1 LIHRGHSALSPGKE
15 TLAVMNLHDGIDW
28 YALSADPFMGA
39 LFLHTTNLPTLK
51 NVNLP
56 VTFIHGGNA
65 VLSGTSYG
73 CARITDAVDWTL
85 IGTLSHDS
93 KWF

>member
-1 LIHRGHSALSPGKE
+1 MHRGHSALSPGGE

-28 YALSADPFMGA
+28 YALSAEPFMGV
-39 LFLHTTNLPTLK
+39 LFLRTTILPTLED
-51 NVNLP
+51 VILP
-56 VTFIHGGNA
+56 VTFIYGGDA

-85 IGTLSHDS
+85 IGTLPHVG
-93 KWF
+93 K

>member
-1 LIHRGHSALSPGKE
+1 LIHRGHSAVSPDEE

-39 LFLHTTNLPTLK
+39 LFLCTTNLPTLE
-51 NVNLP
+51 NAILP
-56 VTFIHGGNA
+56 VTFIYGNDA

-73 CARITDAVDWTL
+73 CAQITDAVDWTL
-85 IGTLSHDS
+85 IGTLPHNS
-93 KWF
+93 K